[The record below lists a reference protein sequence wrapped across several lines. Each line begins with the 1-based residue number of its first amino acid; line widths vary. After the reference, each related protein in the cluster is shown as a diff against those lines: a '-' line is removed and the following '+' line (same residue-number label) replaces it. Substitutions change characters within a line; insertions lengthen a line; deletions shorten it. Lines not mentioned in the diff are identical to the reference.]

1 MAKRKRSR
9 TSRTSGGGRN
19 HDKKVLNK
27 NRSEWLDSIDRFIA
41 QLQAFNSGKKVKLT
55 IPNPNKN
62 ETNKR
67 FIKVD
72 AWEVLKRR
80 A

>member
-9 TSRTSGGGRN
+9 SSRTSGDGNN
-19 HDKKVLNK
+19 HDRKIHNK
-27 NRSEWLDSIDRFIA
+27 NRSEWLESIDRFIA
-41 QLQAFNSGKKVKLT
+41 QVQAFNAGKKAKIT

>member
-9 TSRTSGGGRN
+9 SSRASGGGSNYDTKLRN
-19 HDKKVLNK
+19 E
-27 NRSEWLDSIDRFIA
+27 NRREWNESIDRFIA
-41 QLQAFNSGKKVKLT
+41 QVQAFNLGKKAKIT

-62 ETNKR
+62 ETNKK

-72 AWEVLKRR
+72 AWDVLKRR

>member
-9 TSRTSGGGRN
+9 SSRASGGGNNYDTKLR
-19 HDKKVLNK
+19 NK
-27 NRSEWLDSIDRFIA
+27 NRREWNESIDRFIA
-41 QLQAFNSGKKVKLT
+41 QVQAFNLGKKAKIT

-62 ETNKR
+62 ETNKQ

-72 AWEVLKRR
+72 AWDVLKRR

>member
-9 TSRTSGGGRN
+9 SSRTSGGGSNYDTNLRKE
-19 HDKKVLNK
+19 H
-27 NRSEWLDSIDRFIA
+27 RREWNESIDRFIA
-41 QLQAFNSGKKVKLT
+41 QVQAFNLGKKAKLT
-55 IPNPNKN
+55 IRNPNKN
-62 ETNKR
+62 ETNKQ

>member
-1 MAKRKRSR
+1 MAKRKRNR
-9 TSRTSGGGRN
+9 TSRTSAGGSN
-19 HDKKVLNK
+19 HDRKIRNK
-27 NRSEWLDSIDRFIA
+27 NRSEWLESIDRFIA
-41 QLQAFNSGKKVKLT
+41 QVQAFNAGKKAKLT

-72 AWEVLKRR
+72 AWELLKRR

>member
-9 TSRTSGGGRN
+9 SSRASGGGNNYDTKLRN
-19 HDKKVLNK
+19 E
-27 NRSEWLDSIDRFIA
+27 NRREWNESIDRFIA
-41 QLQAFNSGKKVKLT
+41 QVQAFNLGKKAKIT

-62 ETNKR
+62 ETNKK
-67 FIKVD
+67 FIKLD
-72 AWEVLKRR
+72 AWDVLKRR

>member
-9 TSRTSGGGRN
+9 SSRASGGGNNYDAKLRN
-19 HDKKVLNK
+19 E
-27 NRSEWLDSIDRFIA
+27 NRREWNESIDRFIA
-41 QLQAFNSGKKVKLT
+41 QVQAFNLGKKAKIT

-62 ETNKR
+62 ETNKK
-67 FIKVD
+67 FIKLD
-72 AWEVLKRR
+72 AWDVLKRR

>member
-9 TSRTSGGGRN
+9 SSRNSDGGNNYDTKLRN
-19 HDKKVLNK
+19 E
-27 NRSEWLDSIDRFIA
+27 NRREWNESIDRFIA
-41 QLQAFNSGKKVKLT
+41 QVQAFNLGKKAKIT

-72 AWEVLKRR
+72 AWDVLKRR

>member
-1 MAKRKRSR
+1 MAKRKRNR
-9 TSRTSGGGRN
+9 TSRTSAGGSNQDR
-19 HDKKVLNK
+19 KFRNK
-27 NRSEWLDSIDRFIA
+27 NRSEWLESIDRFIA
-41 QLQAFNSGKKVKLT
+41 QVQAFNAGKKVKLT

-62 ETNKR
+62 ETNKQ

-72 AWEVLKRR
+72 AWELLKRR